1 MQPSLESAPLTK
13 TEVYAFNA
21 EPDELVRVIEFVVRA
36 YTWVGSRRRAGL
48 GLRLELLLQHRVHGV
63 QALLALLDRLLQRL
77 EVLPEELDLALVVL
91 DRLWAGLGSGYE
103 RDARMW
109 GGRAHLLH
117 KVAGAD
123 VDEHVLRIG
132 EDAGDV
138 EGVRERDED
147 RLVCARMSMRTRA
160 KNGDAPLFSVFTS
173 RTLAIE
179 LLNLLWA
186 VLSWENDVVKCSNS

>member
-36 YTWVGSRRRAGL
+36 YTWVGSRLRAGL

-91 DRLWAGLGSGYE
+91 DRLWAGLWSGYE
-103 RDARMW
+103 RDVRMRA
-109 GGRAHLLH
+109 GRAHLLH
-117 KVAGAD
+117 EVACAD

-147 RLVCARMSMRTRA
+147 RLVCARMRMSTRTRST
-160 KNGDAPLFSVFTS
+160 NGDAPLFLVFTS

-186 VLSWENDVVKCSNS
+186 VLS